1 MDLSK
6 ILVKLFGDKK
16 SRDLKAYR
24 PQVEAVLKVYP
35 EIQALSNDE
44 LRART
49 QEIKQKVQDSVSEL
63 RTQISEL
70 RSRIPST
77 DIQDRAPIFAQIDKL
92 EKDVLERFE
101 QALDEVRPEV
111 FAIVK
116 RTAELFAKNE
126 TVEVTA
132 NDFDRQLAARHDF
145 VDIDGEKAI
154 YHNHWVAG
162 GNDTKW
168 DMVHFDV
175 QLFGGT
181 VLHQGKIAEMF
192 TGEGKTLTATLP
204 VFLNALTGN
213 GVHVVTVNDYLAKR
227 DSEWMGPIYMF
238 HGLSVDCI
246 DKHQPNSEARRQAY

>member
-1 MDLSK
+1 MDISK

-24 PQVEAVLKVYP
+24 PLVEMVIKAYPAV
-35 EIQALSNDE
+35 QALSNDE
-44 LRART
+44 LRARSA
-49 QEIKQKVQDSVSEL
+49 EIRKYVIDSVADLRGQIDEL
-63 RTQISEL
+63 RA
-70 RSRIPST
+70 RIPST
-77 DIQDRAPIFAQIDKL
+77 DIQDRAPIFSQIDKL
-92 EKDVLERFE
+92 EAEVLERFE
-101 QALDEVRPEV
+101 KTLDEVRPEV

-116 RTAELFAKNE
+116 STAERFAHNE
-126 TVEVTA
+126 NVIVTA

-145 VDIDGEKAI
+145 VDIEGDKAI

-213 GVHVVTVNDYLAKR
+213 GVHVVTVND
-227 DSEWMGPIYMF
+227 
-238 HGLSVDCI
+238 
-246 DKHQPNSEARRQAY
+246 

>member
-1 MDLSK
+1 MDISK
-6 ILVKLFGDKK
+6 FLVKLFGDKK

-24 PQVEAVLKVYP
+24 PMVDAVLKVYP
-35 EIQALSNDE
+35 EIQALSD
-44 LRART
+44 
-49 QEIKQKVQDSVSEL
+49 D
-63 RTQISEL
+63 EL
-70 RSRIPST
+70 RSRSKAIRQRIQDSAADLRQQIQTLKDKIPGT
-77 DIQDRAPIFAQIDKL
+77 DIQDRAPIFSQIDKL
-92 EKDVLERFE
+92 EKDVLETLE
-101 QALDEVRPEV
+101 KALDDARAEV

-116 RTAELFAKNE
+116 STAERFAKNE
-126 TVEVTA
+126 TIVVTA
-132 NDFDRQLAARHDF
+132 TDFDRDLAASHDF
-145 VDIDGEKAI
+145 VDIEDDKAI

-162 GNDTKW
+162 GNDLKW

-227 DSEWMGPIYMF
+227 DSEWMGPI
-238 HGLSVDCI
+238 H
-246 DKHQPNSEARRQAY
+246 SESRFAR

>member
-145 VDIDGEKAI
+145 VDIDGEKA
-154 YHNHWVAG
+154 
-162 GNDTKW
+162 TTPS
-168 DMVHFDV
+168 
-175 QLFGGT
+175 GT
-181 VLHQGKIAEMF
+181 WF
-192 TGEGKTLTATLP
+192 TSTSSCLVEPSCTREKLP
-204 VFLNALTGN
+204 RCLP
-213 GVHVVTVNDYLAKR
+213 AK
-227 DSEWMGPIYMF
+227 E
-238 HGLSVDCI
+238 
-246 DKHQPNSEARRQAY
+246 RR